1 MNGSKT
7 LRLDY
12 IIRILYHLQVLLF
25 VIGDKVL
32 QKKKNTHGNVFFSPW
47 YFQASITKELLWIK
61 KKKEIQSCRISVILE
76 KAFVCSESRP

>member
-12 IIRILYHLQVLLF
+12 IIGIMYPIQVLLF

-32 QKKKNTHGNVFFSPW
+32 ENTYMEMSFLVVFTGFF
-47 YFQASITKELLWIK
+47 YTRYVFG
-61 KKKEIQSCRISVILE
+61 
-76 KAFVCSESRP
+76 

>member
-12 IIRILYHLQVLLF
+12 IIRIMYHVQVLVF

-32 QKKKNTHGNVFFSPW
+32 QNTYMEMSFFIVFRGFF
-47 YFQASITKELLWIK
+47 YTRYVFG
-61 KKKEIQSCRISVILE
+61 
-76 KAFVCSESRP
+76 